1 MELRGGA
8 TGKQIDVDLMHAMLR
23 ALPSTAALIL
33 VGDVDQLP
41 SVGPGRVLGDVIDSG
56 AVPVVSLTEVFRQ
69 VGGWWRDGRG
79 IGRRLR
85 VSSAGGWMVERR
97 ERHR

>member
-1 MELRGGA
+1 
-8 TGKQIDVDLMHAMLR
+8 V
-23 ALPSTAALIL
+23 
-33 VGDVDQLP
+33 
-41 SVGPGRVLGDVIDSG
+41 
-56 AVPVVSLTEVFRQ
+56 Q